1 MNDEKKIGF
10 PIHLPGWLEEII
22 GHNHIPKL
30 ELTQFS
36 TFLSQQK
43 LIKISLEGLPGGG
56 KSSILKHFKQ
66 YKSVDCFDQFETSI
80 DHASPSQVQY
90 IRNDIVKSHLAQA
103 SKKRFVLSDRDF
115 LSTLAF
121 LYATSSINKDH
132 AYEILNEYYTML
144 LGRDLVLADIYIYLK
159 VPRDQALI
167 RKNRIA
173 NSESAWCNLDFL
185 NRMSDFY
192 DQVFD
197 KLKHLSFVIEIDTNS
212 TSLSQAI
219 AKITNIIKSI

>member
-1 MNDEKKIGF
+1 MNDEKKISF

-22 GHNHIPKL
+22 GHNHTPPL
-30 ELTQFS
+30 ELVQFG
-36 TFLSQQK
+36 TFLHQQK

-56 KSSILKHFKQ
+56 KSSIVKHFRQ
-66 YKSVDCFDQFETSI
+66 YDTIDCFNQFETSI
-80 DHASPSQVQY
+80 DSSSFDQVQY

-121 LYATSSINKDH
+121 LYATSSMNKDH
-132 AYEILNEYYTML
+132 AYEILNEYYSML

-159 VPRDQALI
+159 VPQDQALI

-173 NSESAWCNLDFL
+173 NSESVWCNLDFL

-197 KLKHLSFVIEIDTNS
+197 KLQHLSFVIVIDTNS

-219 AKITNIIKSI
+219 TKITNIIKSI